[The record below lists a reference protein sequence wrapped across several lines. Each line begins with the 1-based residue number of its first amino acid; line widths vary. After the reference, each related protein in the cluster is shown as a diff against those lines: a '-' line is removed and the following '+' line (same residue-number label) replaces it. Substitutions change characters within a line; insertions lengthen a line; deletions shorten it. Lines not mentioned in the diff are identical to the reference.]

1 MREKSINTDE
11 HDTVLALLPWEAN
24 GTLASDQRP
33 RVAAHLAHCA
43 SCRGELDLLE
53 RSFAV
58 ASRAPRVEAA
68 TIDAGWRRMTSRLD
82 QDEARRNATKAERA
96 GWRQAVEQALGWL
109 RPASGWGLAG
119 SAAAVAAV
127 AAVVAIVVGTPLLNP
142 SERDAAPYRVLTSA
156 PNGSAETALLLRVR
170 FKADTSPALL
180 TQWLVDA
187 HTPTTLRRESGSQYL
202 VELPPPADFQALNHV
217 FEQLSRRAEV
227 EDVQIVVQGK

>member
-1 MREKSINTDE
+1 MRDQSIDTDE

-24 GTLASDQRP
+24 GTLAGDQRP

-53 RSFAV
+53 RSFAI

-82 QDEARRNATKAERA
+82 QDEARRNAAKAKQA
-96 GWRQAVEQALGWL
+96 GWRQAVEQAFGWL
-109 RPASGWGLAG
+109 RPASGWGWAG
-119 SAAAVAAV
+119 SAAAV

-156 PNGSAETALLLRVR
+156 PNGSAEIGR
-170 FKADTSPALL
+170 
-180 TQWLVDA
+180 A
-187 HTPTTLRRESGSQYL
+187 H
-202 VELPPPADFQALNHV
+202 V
-217 FEQLSRRAEV
+217 
-227 EDVQIVVQGK
+227 